1 VQLILIVRGADGGC
15 GRTDM
20 VTQGMYEQ
28 LFIGGQWVGS
38 EGGGKSDVISP
49 STELVIDSVVSASTA
64 DIDRAVSAART
75 ALETGEWAGGTPAD
89 RLALLQRFR
98 DLLAEHRDELSD
110 ILTDEIG
117 CPTTQARTVQL
128 DAPLAVLDAYLGLG
142 TEYPFRFIRTSVGG
156 RALITREPV
165 GVVAAIAPWNVPVG
179 IAVQKIAPALL
190 AGCTVV
196 FKPAPESPL
205 NAYRLAE
212 LFVEAGLP
220 PGVVNVVP
228 ADRDVSSYLVSH
240 PGVDK
245 VTFTGS
251 TAAGRRIA
259 AQCGQDIRRVSLELG
274 GKSAGIVLDDAD
286 LDDTVER
293 LRMGSLRNSG
303 QICSLKTRLLV
314 STRRHADFVERL
326 IGMVESMPV
335 GDPHDAG
342 TQIGPMITARQRERV
357 EGYIAAG
364 RQQGARSVLGG
375 GRPAHLD
382 RGWFVEPTIFTGVT
396 PDMTIAQEEIFGPV
410 LAVLA
415 YDDEDEAVAIA
426 NDSAYGLNGA
436 VYTTDFDRGLAV
448 AQRIRSGAVELNG
461 SSIGP
466 TAPMGGFKSSGLGRE
481 NGPEGLGAFIELR
494 AIGLPAGY
502 DVTGIP
508 SD

>member
-1 VQLILIVRGADGGC
+1 
-15 GRTDM
+15 M
-20 VTQGMYEQ
+20 VTHGIYDQ
-28 LFIGGQWVGS
+28 LFIGGQWVAS
-38 EGGGKSDVISP
+38 EGGGTADVISP
-49 STELVIDSVVSASTA
+49 STEVVIDSVVSASKA
-64 DIDRAVSAART
+64 DVDRAVSAARS
-75 ALETGEWAGGTPAD
+75 AFETGEWARSTPAD
-89 RLALLQRFR
+89 RAAILRRFR
-98 DLLAEHRDELSD
+98 DLLSDHREELANL
-110 ILTDEIG
+110 LTDEIG
-117 CPTTQARTVQL
+117 CPVTQTRTVQL
-128 DAPLAVLDAYLGLG
+128 DAPLAVLDAYLALAP
-142 TEYPFRFIRTSVGG
+142 EYPFRSIRTSAGG

-179 IAVQKIAPALL
+179 IAVQKMTPALL

-259 AQCGQDIRRVSLELG
+259 SLCGQDIRRVSLELG

-286 LDDTVER
+286 LDATVES

-303 QICSLKTRLLV
+303 QICTLKTRLLV
-314 STRRHADFVERL
+314 SKRRHADFVDRL
-326 IGMVESMPV
+326 TGMVGSMPV
-335 GDPHDAG
+335 GDPHDAD
-342 TQIGPMITARQRERV
+342 TQIGPMITAAQRDRV
-357 EGYIAAG
+357 EGYISSG
-364 RQQGARSVLGG
+364 RQQGGRIVLGG

-382 RGWFVEPTIFTGVT
+382 RGWFVEPTIFTDVT

-410 LAVLA
+410 LAVLT

-436 VYTTDFDRGLAV
+436 VYTTDLERGLAL
-448 AQRIRSGAVELNG
+448 AQRIRSGAVEING
-461 SSIGP
+461 SPIGP
-466 TAPMGGFKSSGLGRE
+466 TAPMGGFKCSGLGRE
-481 NGPEGLGAFIELR
+481 NGPEGLSSFLEPR
-494 AIGLPAGY
+494 AIGLPAGF
-502 DVTGIP
+502 DVTGLP

>member
-1 VQLILIVRGADGGC
+1 
-15 GRTDM
+15 M
-20 VTQGMYEQ
+20 VTLGKYDQ
-28 LFIGGQWVGS
+28 LFIGGEWVSS
-38 EGGGKSDVISP
+38 EGGGKADVISP

-64 DIDRAVSAART
+64 DIDRAVSAARS
-75 ALETGEWAGGTPAD
+75 AFETGEWARSTPAD
-89 RLALLQRFR
+89 RLVLLQRFR
-98 DLLAEHRDELSD
+98 DLLTEHRDELSG
-110 ILTDEIG
+110 ILTNEIG
-117 CPTTQARTVQL
+117 CPITQARTVQL
-128 DAPLAVLDAYLGLG
+128 DVPLAVLDAYLKLG
-142 TEYPFRFIRTSVGG
+142 SEYPFRSIRTSVGG

-165 GVVAAIAPWNVPVG
+165 GVVAAITPWNMPVG
-179 IAVQKIAPALL
+179 IAVQKIVPALL

-196 FKPAPESPL
+196 FKPALESPL

-212 LFVEAGLP
+212 LFIEAGLP
-220 PGVVNVVP
+220 PGVLNVVP

-259 AQCGQDIRRVSLELG
+259 SLCGQDIRRVSLELG

-314 STRRHADFVERL
+314 SKRRHADFVDRL
-326 IGMVESMPV
+326 TAMVGSMPV
-335 GDPHDAG
+335 GDPHDAD
-342 TQIGPMITARQRERV
+342 TQIGPMITAVQRGRV
-357 EGYIAAG
+357 EHYISSG
-364 RQQGARSVLGG
+364 RRQGARIVLGG

-410 LAVLA
+410 LAVLS

-426 NDSAYGLNGA
+426 NDSSYGLNGA

-448 AQRIRSGAVELNG
+448 AQRIRSGAVEING
-461 SSIGP
+461 SPIGP
-466 TAPMGGFKSSGLGRE
+466 TAPMGGFKRSGLGRE
-481 NGPEGLGAFIELR
+481 NGPEGLGAFTELR
-494 AIGLPAGY
+494 AIGLPAGF
-502 DVTGIP
+502 DVTGSP